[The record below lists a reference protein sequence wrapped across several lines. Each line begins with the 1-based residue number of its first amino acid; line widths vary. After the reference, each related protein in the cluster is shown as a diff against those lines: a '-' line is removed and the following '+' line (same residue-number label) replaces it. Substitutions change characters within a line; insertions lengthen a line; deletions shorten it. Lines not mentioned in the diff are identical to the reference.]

1 MIYDYDRSLYINIS
15 PVRSSYQD
23 LCIAALFSW
32 IGFSFTGEMSEHMF
46 FLSADIAGWPMISA
60 AQFCAL
66 CIIFA
71 KRTYLLSPSICRP
84 EVASS
89 LLWHF
94 GSCDLSGQFST
105 SWLASLIDMCLRVK
119 QFDMVNH
126 IKRLDANVSDTE
138 YLSLQD
144 SLSWGTCAMSWH
156 SYIALNLCPVWE
168 EFVNSAPPPL
178 IVKPSVLKQVVK
190 GRKWI
195 CEGCH
200 FIYFFHSLT
209 YQSKVALS
217 VTFSSQYGVD
227 FILCTLENVSEL
239 MIHNRI
245 FLWDVYDHTN
255 QKTILTTML
264 FAFLHSASVVPGFYI
279 PRFSLDD
286 KIMGQFSTSEHD
298 FRAQLSCLRLL
309 L

>member
-15 PVRSSYQD
+15 PVRSIYQD

-32 IGFSFTGEMSEHMF
+32 IGFSFTGEISEHMF
-46 FLSADIAGWPMISA
+46 FLSADLAGWPMRSA
-60 AQFCAL
+60 AQFCVL

-138 YLSLQD
+138 FLSLQD
-144 SLSWGTCAMSWH
+144 SLSRGTCAMSWH

-168 EFVNSAPPPL
+168 EFVNSAPPNCEAICSETSCQGEKVNLWGLKLYILLSFSYLPVQSGSISYIYAFSRCFYPKWL
-178 IVKPSVLKQVVK
+178 TEHSGNTFFVSMCVPWELHTAPSMV
-190 GRKWI
+190 WTSY
-195 CEGCH
+195 C
-200 FIYFFHSLT
+200 
-209 YQSKVALS
+209 ALWK
-217 VTFSSQYGVD
+217 
-227 FILCTLENVSEL
+227 
-239 MIHNRI
+239 M
-245 FLWDVYDHTN
+245 
-255 QKTILTTML
+255 
-264 FAFLHSASVVPGFYI
+264 
-279 PRFSLDD
+279 
-286 KIMGQFSTSEHD
+286 
-298 FRAQLSCLRLL
+298 
-309 L
+309 